1 MQDRPSTLR
10 RLISIK
16 PTGGHVSESRPPANA
31 STDLSHSDELGTA
44 DLDVSVPGRQPLSV
58 LVLILRSDG
67 KTLILERQGW
77 PGFWQSVT
85 GGVEW
90 GESLL
95 AAAQRELYEE
105 TGLTPISLL
114 DRQVNRRFEIFPQYR
129 HKYPPHVRFNEERE
143 FIAYVDQNS
152 QVRIDPREHVAY
164 RWVDLDE
171 AINVCLSWSN
181 QMALRLYR
189 WQLG

>member
-1 MQDRPSTLR
+1 M
-10 RLISIK
+10 
-16 PTGGHVSESRPPANA
+16 SESRPPANT
-31 STDLSHSDELGTA
+31 STDLSHGDEPGA
-44 DLDVSVPGRQPLSV
+44 AGLDVSVSGRQPLSV

-90 GESLL
+90 GESPL
-95 AAAQRELYEE
+95 AAARRELYEE
-105 TGLTPISLL
+105 TGLNPISLV
-114 DRQVNRRFEIFPQYR
+114 DRQINRRFEIFPQYR
-129 HKYPPHVRFNEERE
+129 HKYPSHVRFNEERE
-143 FIAYVDQNS
+143 FIAYVAQDS
-152 QVRIDPREHVAY
+152 QVRIDAREHVAH
-164 RWVDLDE
+164 RWVELDE
-171 AINVCLSWSN
+171 AISVCLSWSN